1 MLNGSGKVMY
11 SMKKELYN
19 KYPYPNFKT
28 LCDGVLYVLSYVKN
42 YRGEEVKRILDV
54 GCGTGEYLLA
64 AAKRYPEKEFVGID
78 FSEESIKIAEKF
90 KKNNKIKNVELVCID
105 FSDLT
110 EELFDYVVLSG
121 VLESIED
128 GWILEKVRSLVKLN
142 GIVGISLK
150 GSYGIG
156 EDVKLLKSII
166 KNVNYDLQ
174 SYEKSV
180 ELIRKYWGL
189 VHDEHWI
196 KGLLNENLIR
206 ASSQLINL
214 VVGDTFSVEDIY
226 YMLDRSGFHF
236 MRFVD
241 EHLWVPK
248 FYGVERILD
257 EQNYND
263 RERYEV
269 IAKLRRNI
277 HLLEFFASPNVV
289 SKKDYKIDVL
299 KLSPFG
305 TILENGFVFF
315 DGTVIKLDLKRSMLL
330 RFFAEEHTLE
340 ELKLEVREITPV
352 VLEEFVGIMF
362 EHEVLI

>member
-1 MLNGSGKVMY
+1 
-11 SMKKELYN
+11 MKNLKEIYN

-28 LCDGVLYVLSYVKN
+28 LCDGILYVLSYVEN

-78 FSEESIKIAEKF
+78 FSEESIKIAEKLQ
-90 KKNNKIKNVELVCID
+90 KKNKIKNVELVCTD
-105 FSDLT
+105 FGDLSAEFYT
-110 EELFDYVVLSG
+110 FDYVVLSG

-128 GWILEKVRSLVKLN
+128 SWILEKVRSIIKLIS
-142 GIVGISLK
+142 GVVGISLK

-180 ELIRKYWGL
+180 ELIRKYWGS
-189 VHDEHWI
+189 VHDKHWI
-196 KGLLNENLIR
+196 KELLNENLIKTN
-206 ASSQLINL
+206 SQLINL

-241 EHLWVPK
+241 EHLWAPK

-263 RERYEV
+263 KERYEV

-289 SKKDYKIDVL
+289 AKKDYKIDVL

-305 TILENGFVFF
+305 VIQENVFIFF
-315 DGTVIKLDLKRSMLL
+315 DGTVIRLDSRRSMLL
-330 RFFAEEHTLE
+330 RFFAEVHTLE
-340 ELKLEVREITPV
+340 ELKLEVREMMPA

-362 EHEVLI
+362 EHGVLI